1 MKINVKKFKSHYPT
15 EVRDNDLIHLELIK
29 FNGEIVTDCGLAVNM
44 RKVLKNVIDECSSGV
59 IWVEGAVNFIFYR
72 GFGNKIIWE
81 KVRLPRDYEMPGHT
95 SGNTDGKK
103 ADGSACASLFGRKM
117 PSR

>member
-1 MKINVKKFKSHYPT
+1 MKINVKKFKSHNRS
-15 EVRDNDLIHLELIK
+15 EVRDHDLIHLELIK

-81 KVRLPRDYEMPGHT
+81 KVRLPRDYEMPAAHFVEQ
-95 SGNTDGKK
+95 DGEK
-103 ADGSACASLFGRKM
+103 A
-117 PSR
+117 

>member
-1 MKINVKKFKSHYPT
+1 MKINPTKFKTHT
-15 EVRDNDLIHLELIK
+15 EVRDHDLIHLELRK
-29 FNGEIVTDCGLAVNM
+29 FSGEIVTDCGLAVNM

-81 KVRLPRDYEMPGHT
+81 SIRLPRDYELPGDT
-95 SGNTDGKK
+95 SLNKDGKK
-103 ADGSACASLFGRKM
+103 TSGLACASLFE
-117 PSR
+117 